1 MMATGDLIALLAE
14 PGIAGINLGAI
25 ILWPET
31 RIMAQDA
38 PQEAIDQL
46 TKDGVLRAG
55 INMANG
61 LLVTGKAANGDPQ
74 GVSPDLARAI
84 AEALGAGVSYVPF
97 ASPGE
102 LADAAAAGLWDIGLI
117 AAEPSRA
124 ETIAF
129 TAAYVEIEATYLVP
143 AGSPIQSVDEVDRE
157 GVRIGVYGRSAYGL
171 WLSDHIEYAELVKTD
186 GVDASFDIFVAQE
199 LGALAGLRPRLVK
212 DAERLP
218 GTRILDGQFTAVQQA
233 IGTKPDRGAA
243 AAFLR
248 DFVEEAKASGL
259 VADLIARHGVEGQ
272 LTVAPL
278 A

>member
-1 MMATGDLIALLAE
+1 MLDQARTELA
-14 PGIAGINLGAI
+14 P
-25 ILWPET
+25 T
-31 RIMAQDA
+31 
-38 PQEAIDQL
+38 
-46 TKDGVLRAG
+46 GVLRAA
-55 INMANG
+55 INLSNF
-61 LLVTGKAANGDPQ
+61 LLVTGKTREGAPQ
-74 GVSPDLARAI
+74 GVSPDMARAV
-84 AEALGAGVSYVPF
+84 ADRLGVTVEYVVF
-97 ASPGE
+97 DTPGE
-102 LADAAAAGLWDIGLI
+102 LADAAVEDSWDIANIG
-117 AAEPSRA
+117 AEPERA
-124 ETIAF
+124 KTIAF
-129 TAAYVEIEATYLVP
+129 TAAYAEIEATYLVP
-143 AGSPIQSVDEVDRE
+143 ADSLIESVDKVDRE